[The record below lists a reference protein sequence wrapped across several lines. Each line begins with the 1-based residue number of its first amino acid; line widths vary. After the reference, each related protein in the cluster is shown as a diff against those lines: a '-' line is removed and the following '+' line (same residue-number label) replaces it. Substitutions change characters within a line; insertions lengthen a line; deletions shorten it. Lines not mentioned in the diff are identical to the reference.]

1 RHELDDT
8 IRDSLGNFTAALEQ
22 AMARNGIGQAD
33 LVAVVSVGGGANL
46 PAVTTMISG
55 RLRVPVVS
63 TPRPQLTPAVGGA
76 LRASRGPDGDS
87 ATAAP
92 PPTASGVPRITGLEE
107 PRPALAWSE
116 ADDESQGG

>member
-1 RHELDDT
+1 STVVTLADDLPRSRGGIRLTRHELDDT

-76 LRASRGPDGDS
+76 LRASRGP
-87 ATAAP
+87 
-92 PPTASGVPRITGLEE
+92 
-107 PRPALAWSE
+107 
-116 ADDESQGG
+116 